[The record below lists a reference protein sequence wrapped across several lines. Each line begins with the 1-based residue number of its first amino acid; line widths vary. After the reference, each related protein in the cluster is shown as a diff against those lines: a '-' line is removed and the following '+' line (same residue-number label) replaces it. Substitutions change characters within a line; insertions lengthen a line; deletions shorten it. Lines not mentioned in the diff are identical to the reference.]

1 MLIWLIFQDMES
13 PRDVTKAAES
23 TRSEQ
28 SYNNNNNSSGKMSA
42 TANNN
47 NNNNNNND
55 FTNGDKKEVNLLIFS
70 RCQQFA

>member
-1 MLIWLIFQDMES
+1 MLIQLIFQDMES
-13 PRDVTKAAES
+13 PRDVTRAAES
-23 TRSEQ
+23 NGSEHF
-28 SYNNNNNSSGKMSA
+28 YNNNNNSSGKMSA
-42 TANNN
+42 TAN

>member
-1 MLIWLIFQDMES
+1 MLIQLIFQDMES
-13 PRDVTKAAES
+13 PRDVTRAAES

-47 NNNNNNND
+47 NNNNND
-55 FTNGDKKEVNLLIFS
+55 FTNGDKKEVNLMIFS